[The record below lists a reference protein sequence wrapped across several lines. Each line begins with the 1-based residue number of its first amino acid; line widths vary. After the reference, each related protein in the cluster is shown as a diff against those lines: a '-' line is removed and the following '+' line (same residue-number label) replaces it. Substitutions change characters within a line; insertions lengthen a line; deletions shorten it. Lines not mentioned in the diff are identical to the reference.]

1 MRICAKLLIEARGAT
16 AKDQLVNQSPKDKD
30 IVSNSLP
37 KSSEAPSQMPRSP
50 GLDPTPERGHENGH
64 GGSASHGTSAN
75 SISPASSSQSWLQK
89 SDEPK
94 KGLGL
99 QLLQNLWDDEEAEAA
114 KKSPKM
120 TIEERGSRLRV
131 AERSRGAASRTSSI
145 SSVTSQRSSALAT
158 SVPGGMAGP
167 GGSVGSS
174 AWAGLSSGSGSLS
187 GGDVG
192 EVETPRSMLNQLN
205 LSVMTPPPTWNKFSK
220 RTRCTLYTGNIPGR

>member
-1 MRICAKLLIEARGAT
+1 LRIFAKLSIEAGSAT
-16 AKDQLVNQSPKDKD
+16 AKDQFANEIPKEKD
-30 IVSNSLP
+30 IVSNSLS
-37 KSSEAPSQMPRSP
+37 KGSESPSQVPRSP

-64 GGSASHGTSAN
+64 GGSASHGKSAN
-75 SISPASSSQSWLQK
+75 SISPTSSSQSWLQK

-99 QLLQNLWDDEEAEAA
+99 QMLQNLWDDEEAEAA

-131 AERSRGAASRTSSI
+131 AEQSKGAASRKSSI

-192 EVETPRSMLNQLN
+192 EAETPRSMLSQLN
-205 LSVMTPPPTWNKFSK
+205 LSVMTPPPTWHKFSK
-220 RTRCTLYTGNIPGR
+220 KYL

>member
-1 MRICAKLLIEARGAT
+1 MRIFAKLSIEAGSAT
-16 AKDQLVNQSPKDKD
+16 AKDQFANEIPKEKD
-30 IVSNSLP
+30 IVSNSLS
-37 KSSEAPSQMPRSP
+37 KGSESPSQVPRSP

-64 GGSASHGTSAN
+64 GGSASHGKSAN
-75 SISPASSSQSWLQK
+75 SISPTSSSQSWLQK

-99 QLLQNLWDDEEAEAA
+99 QMLQNLWDDEEAEAA

-131 AERSRGAASRTSSI
+131 AEQSKGAASRKSSI

-192 EVETPRSMLNQLN
+192 EAETPRSMLSQLN
-205 LSVMTPPPTWNKFSK
+205 LSVMTPPPTWKKFSK
-220 RTRCTLYTGNIPGR
+220 KYL

>member
-1 MRICAKLLIEARGAT
+1 MYVFIYYIFIHSYTHTHTQVQHAGKQESGCVVCA
-16 AKDQLVNQSPKDKD
+16 
-30 IVSNSLP
+30 
-37 KSSEAPSQMPRSP
+37 
-50 GLDPTPERGHENGH
+50 PEQGHENGH
-64 GGSASHGTSAN
+64 GVSESHGKSAD
-75 SISPASSSQSWLQK
+75 SISPASSSQSWLRK

-99 QLLQNLWDDEEAEAA
+99 QMLQNLWDDEEAEAE

-131 AERSRGAASRTSSI
+131 AEQCRGAASRTSSI

-174 AWAGLSSGSGSLS
+174 AWAGFSSGSGSLS
-187 GGDVG
+187 GGEVG
-192 EVETPRSMLNQLN
+192 EAETPRSMLSQLN
-205 LSVMTPPPTWNKFSK
+205 LSIMTPPPTWHKFSRK
-220 RTRCTLYTGNIPGR
+220 YSLEKLNTGNKLGR

>member
-1 MRICAKLLIEARGAT
+1 MRIFAKLSIEAGSAT
-16 AKDQLVNQSPKDKD
+16 AKDQFANEIPKEKD
-30 IVSNSLP
+30 IVSNSLS
-37 KSSEAPSQMPRSP
+37 KGSESPSQVPRSP

-64 GGSASHGTSAN
+64 GGSASHGKSAN
-75 SISPASSSQSWLQK
+75 SISPTSSSQSWLQK

-99 QLLQNLWDDEEAEAA
+99 QMLQNLWDDEEAEAA

-131 AERSRGAASRTSSI
+131 AEQSKGAASRKSSI

-192 EVETPRSMLNQLN
+192 EAETPRSMLSQLN
-205 LSVMTPPPTWNKFSK
+205 LSVMTPPPTWHKFSK
-220 RTRCTLYTGNIPGR
+220 KYL

>member
-1 MRICAKLLIEARGAT
+1 LRICAKLLIEARGAT

-158 SVPGGMAGP
+158 SVEQWERKFKWGRRRR
-167 GGSVGSS
+167 
-174 AWAGLSSGSGSLS
+174 
-187 GGDVG
+187 GGDPKVYVKSA
-192 EVETPRSMLNQLN
+192 E
-205 LSVMTPPPTWNKFSK
+205 SVRHDTAADLEQILKKDSLYFIHRK
-220 RTRCTLYTGNIPGR
+220 YTRALTFENFCQAS